1 MATPTI
7 TEADAYDELRG
18 YTLMLRDEAFIHQH
32 VVDAWMAQHAD
43 ESTKPIG
50 VTFALIGLY
59 LHFERGFSG
68 RQVQLAHMALGRR
81 KRKWPRFPLP
91 TGRGDI
97 TAVEVIAAPPGP
109 ERDRAIDAWAFS
121 VWQAFRAS
129 EPAVA
134 ALVNEYA
141 I

>member
-1 MATPTI
+1 MKVTTI
-7 TEADAYDELRG
+7 TEADAYDELQG

-32 VVDAWMAQHAD
+32 VVDAWMAQHAH

-50 VTFALIGLY
+50 LTFALIGLY

-81 KRKWPRFPLP
+81 KREWPIFPLP
-91 TGRGDI
+91 ADRGGI

-109 ERDRAIDAWAFS
+109 ERDRRSTPGPPPSGRLSAP
-121 VWQAFRAS
+121 AS
-129 EPAVA
+129 PPSPPW
-134 ALVNEYA
+134 
-141 I
+141 